1 LKKIREYN
9 SQTDT
14 WSVREFPT
22 QLDYAKFV
30 SSQFKLPGEYNLKNT
45 DVWCKVRD
53 KYKKTGHYCDEVVNS
68 KKYYS
73 FWTEEAIKC
82 IKGVIIDGIFIP
94 GYYYFY
100 LNFCPI
106 GDMIKKRPEFVEVW
120 DSDLHFFLYV
130 EMCLIK
136 GKHALVNKKRR
147 WGLSYKVMSMATR
160 DAYLLNN
167 QTIKIITKQEP
178 PLKGTWEFLDGY
190 KSFLNEHTGW
200 SRSFA
205 SDKFKLLDFR
215 LKIKLGN
222 KQVERGRKNVIKG
235 IVTANSP
242 SGGVGGACHPKG
254 TQILTTLG
262 FKNVEDI
269 TKQDLVIGKDGK
281 PKKIKQL
288 FTGVGDIYKVSFEKF
303 EDLYVTENHRLH
315 LICTDKN
322 KKDYYEFTPIELKEK
337 LNSEWF
343 VHRHQSFRNNN
354 ITEFKEKKVLIDPYF
369 LGAWLGDGY
378 RQNIGFI
385 CNKTK
390 DQELFDFLVN
400 FDCNSKIS
408 YRRKEEKRYN
418 DEMYN
423 FSFSPNTSVNK
434 KQPSDLL
441 KGFIEYRLFYNKH
454 IPNDYIYNS
463 KEIRLQLLAGLI
475 DTDGHLDTF
484 RNRFQIGTSN
494 KEFADQIAQLG
505 MSLGCP
511 IHIKKSFHKAHIVQG
526 KNIIDTHNYVVTI
539 RLNNIIIPTKLKRK
553 QSKQLK
559 NKLSTSKIKN
569 IELIGKDN
577 FYGFEC
583 EDHLY
588 TVNDYQITHNSSL
601 IFMEE
606 AGINSTLDKTYEFI
620 KPTLQIGGLTTGLIV
635 VAGSVGELKECEP
648 LRKFTYNPDDND
660 FLGVPDLTNPEKS
673 VSLFIPVF
681 WNYVHEIKDSEDNV
695 IGHERCFDSDGNSNI
710 SRAIELIRENGLI
723 QARKDPAA
731 YALFKSQY
739 PETLEDLY
747 GARETNIFPIAI
759 LSKQSFAL
767 DDYKPITID
776 IIEDAEG
783 KLTHSLISKP
793 IVTDFPLKS
802 QSYREGAICMVEPPI
817 NNPPPFLYFAG
828 VDPVKTLQGV
838 GESLMSVH
846 IFQNFY
852 VENNELKGGK
862 LVAWYTGR
870 NEDTQI
876 TFRKIRDLLNYYN
889 AAAVVESDQSSFID
903 WMIADKQNYRHRLLK
918 RSQVPI
924 LKDLIPN
931 SSIGDEYGVRMNT
944 GGTSSRVKDYM
955 HTKIIDYVS
964 DILSERILEDGT
976 KIPVYGV
983 ERIKDA
989 MLIKEMLNFNNKGNY
1004 DRIISFGLA
1013 LLTAAV
1019 YESRQVIHK
1028 KSSFSEPEPIFIN
1041 AHAEVPRF
1049 NTNTYKINV
1058 LTTKY
1063 NKIR

>member
-1 LKKIREYN
+1 MKKIREYN

-22 QLDYAKFV
+22 SIDYAKFI

-45 DVWCKVRD
+45 DVWCKVRNH
-53 KYKKTGHYCDEVVNS
+53 YLRTGHYCDEVINS
-68 KKYYS
+68 KKFYA

-82 IKGVIIDGIFIP
+82 IKGVIIDGIFVP

-100 LNFCPI
+100 LNYCPI
-106 GDMIKKRPEFVEVW
+106 VDMIKKKLEFVEVW

-147 WGLSYKVMSMATR
+147 WGLSYKVTSMAVR

-178 PLKGTWEFLDGY
+178 PLKGTWEFIDGY

-215 LKIKLGN
+215 LKIKIGN

-242 SGGVGGACHPKG
+242 SGGVGGQCHPKG
-254 TQILTTLG
+254 TRILTIEG

-269 TKQDLVIGKDGK
+269 TLTDLVIGKDGK

-288 FTGVGDIYKVSFEKF
+288 FTGVGNIYKVSFEKF

-315 LICTDKN
+315 LLCTES
-322 KKDYYEFTPIELKEK
+322 KKGNYYEFTPLELKEK
-337 LNSEWF
+337 LNSDWF
-343 VHRHQSFRNNN
+343 RNRHLAFRNNN
-354 ITEFKEKKVLIDPYF
+354 ITEFEEKEVLIDPYF
-369 LGAWLGDGY
+369 LGTWLGDGY
-378 RQNIGFI
+378 RERIGFI
-385 CNKTK
+385 VNKTR
-390 DQELFDFLVN
+390 DQEIFDYLSN
-400 FDCNSKIS
+400 FECDSRKNA
-408 YRRKEEKRYN
+408 YRKEEKRYV
-418 DEMYN
+418 DEMY
-423 FSFSPNTSVNK
+423 SVCFSPNSKYDRT
-434 KQPSDLL
+434 QPSDLL
-441 KGFIEYRLFYNKH
+441 NGFVEYRLFYNKH
-454 IPNDYIYNS
+454 IPKEYLYNS
-463 KEIRLQLLAGLI
+463 KEIRLQLLAGII
-475 DTDGHLDTF
+475 DTDGYLDTS
-484 RNRFQIGTSN
+484 RNRFQIGTS
-494 KEFADQIAQLG
+494 KEEFAKQLMELG

-511 IHIKKSFHKAHIVQG
+511 VHLKKSLHKEHSVSG
-526 KNIIDTHNYVVTI
+526 KTIKACYSYMVTI
-539 RLNNIIIPTKLKRK
+539 RLNNIVVPTKLKRK
-553 QSKQLK
+553 QSEILK
-559 NKLSTSKIKN
+559 NKISISKIKN
-569 IELIGKDN
+569 IELIGPNN

-588 TVNDYQITHNSSL
+588 TINDYQITHNSSL

-606 AGINSTLDKTYEFI
+606 AGINSTLDKTFEFI
-620 KPTLQIGGLTTGLIV
+620 KPTLQIGGLTTGLII

-648 LRKFTYNPDDND
+648 LRKFTYSPDEND
-660 FLGVPDLTNPEKS
+660 FLGVPDLVNPEKS

-681 WNYVHEIKDSEDNV
+681 WNYVHEIKDAEDNV
-695 IGHERCFDSDGNSNI
+695 IGYERCYDDNGNSNI
-710 SRAIELIRENGLI
+710 VRAKELILETGLL
-723 QARKDPAA
+723 QARKDPAS

-767 DDYKPITID
+767 DEYRPITID
-776 IIEDAEG
+776 IIENSEG

-793 IVTDFPLKS
+793 IVTDFPLKN
-802 QSYREGAICMVEPPI
+802 QSYREGAICMLEPPI
-817 NNPPPFLYFAG
+817 ENPPPYLYFAG
-828 VDPVKTLQGV
+828 VDPVKSLQGI

-870 NEDTQI
+870 NEDTHV
-876 TFRKIRDLLNYYN
+876 TFRKVRDLLNYYN

-924 LKDLIPN
+924 LKDLVPN
-931 SSIGDEYGVRMNT
+931 SAIGDEYGVRMNT

-964 DILSERILEDGT
+964 DVLSERILDDGT

-983 ERIKDA
+983 ERIKDQ
-989 MLIKEMLNFNNKGNY
+989 MLIKEMLNYNNKGNY
-1004 DRIISFGLA
+1004 DRIVSFGLA

-1028 KSSFSEPEPIFIN
+1028 KSSFSEPAPMVHSNQVQLPIFN
-1041 AHAEVPRF
+1041 SS
-1049 NTNTYKINV
+1049 NYKINV

-1063 NKIR
+1063 NKFR

>member
-1 LKKIREYN
+1 MKKIREYN

-22 QLDYAKFV
+22 SIDYAKFV

-45 DVWCKVRD
+45 DVWCKARNHFTR
-53 KYKKTGHYCDEVVNS
+53 TGHYCDEVINS
-68 KKYYS
+68 KKFYA

-100 LNFCPI
+100 LNYCPI
-106 GDMIKKRPEFVEVW
+106 IDMIKKKQEPVEVW
-120 DSDLHFFLYV
+120 DSDLHFFLYI

-147 WGLSYKVMSMATR
+147 WGLSYKVTSMAVR

-178 PLKGTWEFLDGY
+178 SLKGTWEFIDGY
-190 KSFLNEHTGW
+190 KSFLNEYTGW

-215 LKIKLGN
+215 LKIKIGN

-242 SGGVGGACHPKG
+242 SGGVGG
-254 TQILTTLG
+254 Q
-262 FKNVEDI
+262 
-269 TKQDLVIGKDGK
+269 
-281 PKKIKQL
+281 
-288 FTGVGDIYKVSFEKF
+288 
-303 EDLYVTENHRLH
+303 
-315 LICTDKN
+315 
-322 KKDYYEFTPIELKEK
+322 
-337 LNSEWF
+337 
-343 VHRHQSFRNNN
+343 
-354 ITEFKEKKVLIDPYF
+354 
-369 LGAWLGDGY
+369 
-378 RQNIGFI
+378 
-385 CNKTK
+385 
-390 DQELFDFLVN
+390 
-400 FDCNSKIS
+400 
-408 YRRKEEKRYN
+408 
-418 DEMYN
+418 
-423 FSFSPNTSVNK
+423 
-434 KQPSDLL
+434 
-441 KGFIEYRLFYNKH
+441 
-454 IPNDYIYNS
+454 
-463 KEIRLQLLAGLI
+463 
-475 DTDGHLDTF
+475 
-484 RNRFQIGTSN
+484 
-494 KEFADQIAQLG
+494 
-505 MSLGCP
+505 
-511 IHIKKSFHKAHIVQG
+511 
-526 KNIIDTHNYVVTI
+526 
-539 RLNNIIIPTKLKRK
+539 
-553 QSKQLK
+553 
-559 NKLSTSKIKN
+559 
-569 IELIGKDN
+569 
-577 FYGFEC
+577 
-583 EDHLY
+583 
-588 TVNDYQITHNSSL
+588 SSL

-606 AGINSTLDKTYEFI
+606 AGINSTLDKTFEFI
-620 KPTLQIGGLTTGLIV
+620 KPTLQIGGLTTGLII

-648 LRKFTYNPDDND
+648 LRKFTYSPDEND
-660 FLGVPDLTNPEKS
+660 FLGVPDLVNPEKS

-681 WNYVHEIKDSEDNV
+681 WNYVHEIKDAEDNV
-695 IGHERCFDSDGNSNI
+695 IGYERCYDDNGNSNVV
-710 SRAIELIRENGLI
+710 RAKELILETGLL
-723 QARKDPAA
+723 QARKDPAS

-767 DDYKPITID
+767 DEYRPITID
-776 IIEDAEG
+776 IIENSEG

-793 IVTDFPLKS
+793 IVTDFPLKN
-802 QSYREGAICMVEPPI
+802 QSYREGAICMLEPPI
-817 NNPPPFLYFAG
+817 ENPPPYLYFAG
-828 VDPVKTLQGV
+828 VDPVKSLQGI

-870 NEDTQI
+870 NEDTHV
-876 TFRKIRDLLNYYN
+876 TFRKVRDLLNYYN

-924 LKDLIPN
+924 LKDLVPN
-931 SSIGDEYGVRMNT
+931 SAIGDEYGVRMNT

-964 DILSERILEDGT
+964 DVLSERILDDGT

-983 ERIKDA
+983 ERIKDQ
-989 MLIKEMLNFNNKGNY
+989 MLIKEMLNYNNKGNY
-1004 DRIISFGLA
+1004 DRIVSFGLA

-1028 KSSFSEPEPIFIN
+1028 KSSFSEPAPVVHSNQVQLPIFN
-1041 AHAEVPRF
+1041 SS
-1049 NTNTYKINV
+1049 NYKINV

-1063 NKIR
+1063 NKFR

>member
-1 LKKIREYN
+1 MKKIREYN

-22 QLDYAKFV
+22 SIDYAKFI

-45 DVWCKVRD
+45 DVWCKVRNH
-53 KYKKTGHYCDEVVNS
+53 YLRTGHYCDEVINS
-68 KKYYS
+68 KKFYA

-100 LNFCPI
+100 LNYCPI
-106 GDMIKKRPEFVEVW
+106 VDMIKKKSEFVEVW

-147 WGLSYKVMSMATR
+147 WGLSYKVTSMAIR

-178 PLKGTWEFLDGY
+178 PLKGTWEFIDGY

-215 LKIKLGN
+215 LKIKIGN

-242 SGGVGGACHPKG
+242 SGGVGG
-254 TQILTTLG
+254 Q
-262 FKNVEDI
+262 
-269 TKQDLVIGKDGK
+269 
-281 PKKIKQL
+281 
-288 FTGVGDIYKVSFEKF
+288 
-303 EDLYVTENHRLH
+303 
-315 LICTDKN
+315 
-322 KKDYYEFTPIELKEK
+322 
-337 LNSEWF
+337 
-343 VHRHQSFRNNN
+343 
-354 ITEFKEKKVLIDPYF
+354 
-369 LGAWLGDGY
+369 
-378 RQNIGFI
+378 
-385 CNKTK
+385 
-390 DQELFDFLVN
+390 
-400 FDCNSKIS
+400 
-408 YRRKEEKRYN
+408 
-418 DEMYN
+418 
-423 FSFSPNTSVNK
+423 
-434 KQPSDLL
+434 
-441 KGFIEYRLFYNKH
+441 
-454 IPNDYIYNS
+454 
-463 KEIRLQLLAGLI
+463 
-475 DTDGHLDTF
+475 
-484 RNRFQIGTSN
+484 
-494 KEFADQIAQLG
+494 
-505 MSLGCP
+505 
-511 IHIKKSFHKAHIVQG
+511 
-526 KNIIDTHNYVVTI
+526 
-539 RLNNIIIPTKLKRK
+539 
-553 QSKQLK
+553 
-559 NKLSTSKIKN
+559 
-569 IELIGKDN
+569 
-577 FYGFEC
+577 
-583 EDHLY
+583 
-588 TVNDYQITHNSSL
+588 SSL

-606 AGINSTLDKTYEFI
+606 AGINSTLDKTFEFI
-620 KPTLQIGGLTTGLIV
+620 KPTLQIGGLTTGLII

-648 LRKFTYNPDDND
+648 LRKFTYSPDEND
-660 FLGVPDLTNPEKS
+660 FLGVPDLVNPEKS

-681 WNYVHEIKDSEDNV
+681 WNYVHEIKDAEDNV
-695 IGHERCFDSDGNSNI
+695 IGYERCYDDNGNSNVV
-710 SRAIELIRENGLI
+710 RAKELILETGLL
-723 QARKDPAA
+723 QARKDPAS

-767 DDYKPITID
+767 DEYRPITID
-776 IIEDAEG
+776 IIENSEG

-793 IVTDFPLKS
+793 IVTDFPLKN
-802 QSYREGAICMVEPPI
+802 QSYREGAICMLEPPI
-817 NNPPPFLYFAG
+817 ENPPPYLYFAG
-828 VDPVKTLQGV
+828 VDPVKSLQGI

-870 NEDTQI
+870 NEDTHV
-876 TFRKIRDLLNYYN
+876 TFRKVRDLLNYYN

-924 LKDLIPN
+924 LKDLVPN
-931 SSIGDEYGVRMNT
+931 SAIGDEYGVRMNT

-964 DILSERILEDGT
+964 DVLSERILDDGT

-983 ERIKDA
+983 ERIKDQ
-989 MLIKEMLNFNNKGNY
+989 MLIKEMLNYNNKGNY
-1004 DRIISFGLA
+1004 DRIVSFGLA

-1028 KSSFSEPEPIFIN
+1028 KSSFSEPAPMVHSNQVQLPIFN
-1041 AHAEVPRF
+1041 SS
-1049 NTNTYKINV
+1049 NYKINV

-1063 NKIR
+1063 NKFR

>member
-1 LKKIREYN
+1 MKKIREYN

-242 SGGVGGACHPKG
+242 SGGVGGA
-254 TQILTTLG
+254 
-262 FKNVEDI
+262 
-269 TKQDLVIGKDGK
+269 
-281 PKKIKQL
+281 
-288 FTGVGDIYKVSFEKF
+288 
-303 EDLYVTENHRLH
+303 
-315 LICTDKN
+315 
-322 KKDYYEFTPIELKEK
+322 
-337 LNSEWF
+337 
-343 VHRHQSFRNNN
+343 
-354 ITEFKEKKVLIDPYF
+354 
-369 LGAWLGDGY
+369 
-378 RQNIGFI
+378 
-385 CNKTK
+385 
-390 DQELFDFLVN
+390 
-400 FDCNSKIS
+400 
-408 YRRKEEKRYN
+408 
-418 DEMYN
+418 
-423 FSFSPNTSVNK
+423 
-434 KQPSDLL
+434 
-441 KGFIEYRLFYNKH
+441 
-454 IPNDYIYNS
+454 
-463 KEIRLQLLAGLI
+463 
-475 DTDGHLDTF
+475 
-484 RNRFQIGTSN
+484 
-494 KEFADQIAQLG
+494 
-505 MSLGCP
+505 
-511 IHIKKSFHKAHIVQG
+511 
-526 KNIIDTHNYVVTI
+526 
-539 RLNNIIIPTKLKRK
+539 
-553 QSKQLK
+553 
-559 NKLSTSKIKN
+559 
-569 IELIGKDN
+569 
-577 FYGFEC
+577 
-583 EDHLY
+583 
-588 TVNDYQITHNSSL
+588 SSL

-1041 AHAEVPRF
+1041 PHTEVPRF

>member
-1 LKKIREYN
+1 MKKIREYN
-9 SQTDT
+9 SDTDT
-14 WSVREFPT
+14 WGFREFASNAEFAAFIYK
-22 QLDYAKFV
+22 QYKM
-30 SSQFKLPGEYNLKNT
+30 PGQYNLKNT
-45 DVWCKVRD
+45 EHY
-53 KYKKTGHYCDEVVNS
+53 YKARTQYLKNGYYCSEIVNS
-68 KKYYS
+68 KKYFS

-82 IKGVIIDGIFIP
+82 IKGVIIDGVYIS

-100 LNFCPI
+100 LNYCPI
-106 GDMIKKRPEFVEVW
+106 LDMVKKSQSFAEVW

-130 EMCLIK
+130 ELCLIK

-147 WGLSYKVMSMATR
+147 WGLSFKVTSMIAR
-160 DAYLLNN
+160 DTYLLNN
-167 QTIKIITKQEP
+167 QTAKIITKQEP
-178 PLKGTWEFLDGY
+178 PLKTTWEFLDGY

-215 LKIKLGN
+215 LKLKVGN
-222 KQVERGRKNVIKG
+222 KQVERGRKNIIKG

-242 SGGVGGACHPKG
+242 SSGVGGACHPKG
-254 TQILTTLG
+254 TQILTTTG
-262 FKNVEDI
+262 FKNVENI

-288 FTGVGDIYKVSFEKF
+288 FTGIGDIYKVSFEKF
-303 EDLYVTENHRLH
+303 EDLYVTENHKLH
-315 LICTDKN
+315 LLCTDKN
-322 KKDYYEFTPIELKEK
+322 KKDYYEFTPLEIKEK

-343 VHRHQSFRNNN
+343 VHRHQAFRNNN
-354 ITEFKEKKVLIDPYF
+354 VVEFEEKSVLVDPYF

-378 RQNIGFI
+378 RQSLSFI

-390 DQELFDFLVN
+390 DQELFDFLIN
-400 FDCNSKIS
+400 FNCNSRIT

-423 FSFSPNTSVNK
+423 LSFSPNTIFNK
-434 KQPSDLL
+434 KEPSDLL
-441 KGFIEYRLFYNKH
+441 KGFVEYRLFYNKH
-454 IPNDYIYNS
+454 IPKEYLYNS
-463 KEIRLQLLAGLI
+463 KEVRLQLLAGLI
-475 DTDGHLDTF
+475 DTDGHLDTI

-526 KNIIDTHNYVVTI
+526 KNIIDTYNYVVTI
-539 RLNNIIIPTKLKRK
+539 RLNNIIVPTKLKRK
-553 QSKQLK
+553 QSVKLK
-559 NKLSTSKIKN
+559 NKLSASKIKN
-569 IELIGKDN
+569 VELIGKDN

-588 TVNDYQITHNSSL
+588 TVNDYQITHNSSI

-606 AGINSTLDKTYEFI
+606 AGVNSTLDKTYEFI
-620 KPTLQIGGLTTGLIV
+620 KPTLQIGGLTTGIIV

-648 LRKFTYNPDDND
+648 LRKFTYNPDEND
-660 FLGVPDLTNPEKS
+660 FLGVPDLVNPEKN
-673 VSLFIPVF
+673 VSFFVPTF
-681 WNYVHEIKDSEDNV
+681 WNYIHEVKDNQDNV
-695 IGHERCFDSDGNSNI
+695 IGHERCYDNDGNSNI
-710 SRAIELIRENGLI
+710 ERAKELILETGLL
-723 QARKDPAA
+723 QARKDPAS

-759 LSKQSFAL
+759 LSKQSFNL

-783 KLTHSLISKP
+783 KLKHTLISKP
-793 IVTDFPLKS
+793 IVTDFPLRS
-802 QSYREGAICMVEPPI
+802 QSYRDGAICMVEPPI
-817 NNPPPFLYFAG
+817 DNPPNFLYFAG
-828 VDPVKTLQGV
+828 VDPVKTLQGI

-852 VENNELKGGK
+852 IENNELKGGK

-870 NEDTQI
+870 NEDTHV
-876 TFRKIRDLLNYYN
+876 TFRKIKDLLNYYN

-903 WMIADKQNYRHRLLK
+903 WMIAEKQNYRHRLLK

-924 LKDLIPN
+924 LKDLVPN
-931 SSIGDEYGVRMNT
+931 SAIGDEYGVRMNT

-955 HTKIIDYVS
+955 HTKIIEYVS
-964 DILSERILEDGT
+964 DILSERYLDDGT

-983 ERIKDA
+983 ERIKDQ
-989 MLIKEMLNFNNKGNY
+989 MLIKEMLNFNAKGNY

-1028 KSSFSEPEPIFIN
+1028 KTSFSEPPS
-1041 AHAEVPRF
+1041 VV
-1049 NTNTYKINV
+1049 TNTHVPMFRSTNYKINV
-1058 LTTKY
+1058 LTTRY
-1063 NKIR
+1063 NKMR

>member
-1 LKKIREYN
+1 MKKIREYN

-269 TKQDLVIGKDGK
+269 TKHDLVIGKDGK

-303 EDLYVTENHRLH
+303 EDLYVTENHKLH
-315 LICTDKN
+315 LIYVRSGEEFNLPTELLFKN
-322 KKDYYEFTPIELKEK
+322 K
-337 LNSEWF
+337 
-343 VHRHQSFRNNN
+343 
-354 ITEFKEKKVLIDPYF
+354 
-369 LGAWLGDGY
+369 
-378 RQNIGFI
+378 
-385 CNKTK
+385 
-390 DQELFDFLVN
+390 
-400 FDCNSKIS
+400 
-408 YRRKEEKRYN
+408 
-418 DEMYN
+418 
-423 FSFSPNTSVNK
+423 
-434 KQPSDLL
+434 
-441 KGFIEYRLFYNKH
+441 RLFEFCH
-454 IPNDYIYNS
+454 A
-463 KEIRLQLLAGLI
+463 L
-475 DTDGHLDTF
+475 
-484 RNRFQIGTSN
+484 RNT
-494 KEFADQIAQLG
+494 
-505 MSLGCP
+505 
-511 IHIKKSFHKAHIVQG
+511 
-526 KNIIDTHNYVVTI
+526 NINHPYT
-539 RLNNIIIPTKLKRK
+539 TKV
-553 QSKQLK
+553 
-559 NKLSTSKIKN
+559 SKIKN

-710 SRAIELIRENGLI
+710 PRAIELIRENGLI

-1041 AHAEVPRF
+1041 PHTEVPRF

>member
-1 LKKIREYN
+1 MKKIREYN

-22 QLDYAKFV
+22 SIDYAKFI

-45 DVWCKVRD
+45 DVWCKVRNH
-53 KYKKTGHYCDEVVNS
+53 YLRTGHYCDEVINS
-68 KKYYS
+68 KKFYA

-82 IKGVIIDGIFIP
+82 IKGVIIDGIFVP

-100 LNFCPI
+100 LNYCPI
-106 GDMIKKRPEFVEVW
+106 VDMIKKKSEFVEVW

-147 WGLSYKVMSMATR
+147 WGLSYKVTSMAVR

-178 PLKGTWEFLDGY
+178 PLKGTWEFIDGY

-215 LKIKLGN
+215 LKIKIGN

-242 SGGVGGACHPKG
+242 SGGVGGQCHPKG
-254 TQILTTLG
+254 TRILTTEG

-269 TKQDLVIGKDGK
+269 ILTDLVIGKDGK

-288 FTGVGDIYKVSFEKF
+288 FTGVGNIYKVSFEKF

-315 LICTDKN
+315 LQYIRSLEEFNFPTETLFKN
-322 KKDYYEFTPIELKEK
+322 K
-337 LNSEWF
+337 
-343 VHRHQSFRNNN
+343 
-354 ITEFKEKKVLIDPYF
+354 
-369 LGAWLGDGY
+369 
-378 RQNIGFI
+378 
-385 CNKTK
+385 
-390 DQELFDFLVN
+390 
-400 FDCNSKIS
+400 
-408 YRRKEEKRYN
+408 
-418 DEMYN
+418 
-423 FSFSPNTSVNK
+423 
-434 KQPSDLL
+434 
-441 KGFIEYRLFYNKH
+441 RLFEFFQ
-454 IPNDYIYNS
+454 S
-463 KEIRLQLLAGLI
+463 L
-475 DTDGHLDTF
+475 
-484 RNRFQIGTSN
+484 RNTN
-494 KEFADQIAQLG
+494 VEHPYADKI
-505 MSLGCP
+505 
-511 IHIKKSFHKAHIVQG
+511 
-526 KNIIDTHNYVVTI
+526 
-539 RLNNIIIPTKLKRK
+539 
-553 QSKQLK
+553 
-559 NKLSTSKIKN
+559 SKIKD
-569 IELIGKDN
+569 IELVGPDN

-606 AGINSTLDKTYEFI
+606 AGINSTLDKTFEFI
-620 KPTLQIGGLTTGLIV
+620 KPTLQIGGLTTGLII

-648 LRKFTYNPDDND
+648 LRKFTYSPDEND
-660 FLGVPDLTNPEKS
+660 FLGVPDLVNPEKS

-681 WNYVHEIKDSEDNV
+681 WNYVHEIKDAEDNV
-695 IGHERCFDSDGNSNI
+695 IGYERCYDDNGNSNVV
-710 SRAIELIRENGLI
+710 RAKELILETGLL
-723 QARKDPAA
+723 QARKDPAS

-767 DDYKPITID
+767 DEYKPITID
-776 IIEDAEG
+776 IIENSEG

-793 IVTDFPLKS
+793 IVTDFPLKN
-802 QSYREGAICMVEPPI
+802 QSYREGAICMLEPPI
-817 NNPPPFLYFAG
+817 ENPPPYLYFAG
-828 VDPVKTLQGV
+828 VDPVKSLQGI

-870 NEDTQI
+870 NEDTHV
-876 TFRKIRDLLNYYN
+876 TFRKVRDLLNYYN

-924 LKDLIPN
+924 LKDLVPN
-931 SSIGDEYGVRMNT
+931 SAIGDEYGVRMNT

-964 DILSERILEDGT
+964 DVLSERILDDGT

-983 ERIKDA
+983 ERIKDQ
-989 MLIKEMLNFNNKGNY
+989 MLIKEMLNYNNKGNY
-1004 DRIISFGLA
+1004 DRIVSFGLA

-1028 KSSFSEPEPIFIN
+1028 KSSFSEPAPVVHSNQVQLPIFN
-1041 AHAEVPRF
+1041 SS
-1049 NTNTYKINV
+1049 NYKINV

-1063 NKIR
+1063 NKFR